1 MRDFSVLVYF
11 KGFNDHC
18 NKISHILISVLVFN
32 VCFNHFH

>member
-11 KGFNDHC
+11 KGFNDHS
-18 NKISHILISVLVFN
+18 NMISHELVFN